1 MQEIRPR
8 GWSRVGIVDPP
19 WRGVESPAGRLDS
32 ETGLGELILAAVIS
46 GGVASVLLGLIF
58 RIVFEPRLAKAAD
71 ISRSR
76 REWKEQSIAEVL
88 GPVYM
93 QLARSNRAFER
104 WRDRNDFLEGQ
115 VVKQANTEIRDLL
128 LAKGHLLPPELVKHA
143 IDLVE
148 HYDRW
153 LEEYARKREGPNAD
167 EETGPV
173 FVGPLGFPFPHEADT
188 AFRETFDRLRAEL
201 YESRAPAP
209 PAA

>member
-1 MQEIRPR
+1 
-8 GWSRVGIVDPP
+8 V
-19 WRGVESPAGRLDS
+19 DS
-32 ETGLGELILAAVIS
+32 ETGLGERIIAAVIS

-58 RIVFEPRLAKAAD
+58 RVIFEPRLVRAAD
-71 ISRSR
+71 VSCSR

-104 WRDRNDFLEGQ
+104 WKATRNDFLEGQ

-143 IDLVE
+143 INLVE

-153 LEEYARKREGPNAD
+153 LEEYADKREGPNAEKD
-167 EETGPV
+167 TGPI

-188 AFRETFDRLRAEL
+188 AFSETFDRLRAEL
-201 YESRAPAP
+201 YGGQAPVP